1 MVDVLLMKAY
11 LLSLLLD
18 LILMIAYLMAF
29 IWQTF
34 RKPDDRRRW

>member
-1 MVDVLLMKAY
+1 MVDVLLMNAY

-18 LILMIAYLMAF
+18 LILMIAYLVTF